1 MSHQKG
7 ARDGLQVGCQ
17 SFVFEVSVL
26 FEGEVCWVASG
37 GKVTQDTALPWVR
50 GWRSLQVYS
59 DGDEWRSVV
68 MEPEHQWERI
78 GKRRILIISLW
89 QCLKGYPQ
97 KKRHSTAT
105 ARCVQFLCCRR
116 NWSINHGPS
125 LYVSMRGRSQSGLHR
140 PLWMIWWIMTKK
152 QRMETLQLK
161 VTVSKEKLSELSI
174 LYHSIIWHSTENP
187 KSGYE
192 NYSVF
197 NFPSDV
203 TLDVYSSR
211 ISGIS
216 PNSLLQCW
224 PATSSCSSWASFPA
238 RPSPHN
244 TRQASLVL
252 FW

>member
-68 MEPEHQWERI
+68 TEPEHQWERI

-105 ARCVQFLCCRR
+105 ARCVQFLCCRLY
-116 NWSINHGPS
+116 WSINHGPS
-125 LYVSMRGRSQSGLHR
+125 LYVQWGVVPRVGFIDPCGWSDGSW
-140 PLWMIWWIMTKK
+140 PKNP
-152 QRMETLQLK
+152 TL
-161 VTVSKEKLSELSI
+161 
-174 LYHSIIWHSTENP
+174 
-187 KSGYE
+187 
-192 NYSVF
+192 
-197 NFPSDV
+197 
-203 TLDVYSSR
+203 SSR
-211 ISGIS
+211 IS

-224 PATSSCSSWASFPA
+224 PATSSCSSCASFPA

-244 TRQASLVL
+244 TRQVSLVL

>member
-68 MEPEHQWERI
+68 TEPEHQWERI

-89 QCLKGYPQ
+89 QCLKRYPQ

-105 ARCVQFLCCRR
+105 ARCVQFLCCRL
-116 NWSINHGPS
+116 NWSINQGPS
-125 LYVSMRGRSQSGLHR
+125 LYVQWGVVPRVGFIDPCGWSDGSWPKNREWKPFSLKSLCQNKSCQSYQYCIIPSFDIPLR
-140 PLWMIWWIMTKK
+140 IQNQDMKIIQYLIFPLMWLWMFIPP
-152 QRMETLQLK
+152 ESLGSHPTLSSSAGQLRAAAAA
-161 VTVSKEKLSELSI
+161 VPPFLPDPPHTI
-174 LYHSIIWHSTENP
+174 LG
-187 KSGYE
+187 KR
-192 NYSVF
+192 
-197 NFPSDV
+197 
-203 TLDVYSSR
+203 L
-211 ISGIS
+211 
-216 PNSLLQCW
+216 
-224 PATSSCSSWASFPA
+224 
-238 RPSPHN
+238 
-244 TRQASLVL
+244 
-252 FW
+252 